1 MTPLELKTLLSKNA
15 DITLLDVREPFE
27 HDICLIPESIC
38 IPLGQ
43 IPERAAEIP
52 TDKPIVSICHHGVR
66 SLRAIN
72 FLAQQG
78 FSNMHNLDGGIDRYA
93 READTSLATY

>member
-1 MTPLELKTLLSKNA
+1 MTPLELKKHLA
-15 DITLLDVREPFE
+15 DQTALTLLDVREPFE
-27 HDICLIPESIC
+27 HDICLIPGSIR

-43 IPERAAEIP
+43 VADRAAEIP

-72 FLAQQG
+72 ILSQLG
-78 FSNMHNLDGGIDRYA
+78 FKDMHNLDGGIDRYA
-93 READTSLATY
+93 QEADPSLATY